1 MTGTGAPRPRRLA
14 AGTPWW
20 VPVLAVAGIP
30 AVVVAFR
37 ARGRRRA
44 AAALVAGTTA
54 AMVVF
59 FRDPDRSA
67 GSGVVLAPADGV
79 VSAVERHPD
88 GRVRISTFM
97 RLTDVHVN
105 RAPMDGVVR
114 ARRHVP
120 GRHRPAFLPA
130 AHANER
136 MEWTI
141 ETSLGDLR
149 LVQIAGSLARRII
162 PYKAPG
168 ERLVRGERIGMIRF
182 GSRVDVLLPEG
193 VRSGVQV
200 GARVRAGVTRLDRPT
215 DESQ

>member
-1 MTGTGAPRPRRLA
+1 
-14 AGTPWW
+14 
-20 VPVLAVAGIP
+20 
-30 AVVVAFR
+30 
-37 ARGRRRA
+37 
-44 AAALVAGTTA
+44 
-54 AMVVF
+54 
-59 FRDPDRSA
+59 
-67 GSGVVLAPADGV
+67 
-79 VSAVERHPD
+79 
-88 GRVRISTFM
+88 M

-114 ARRHVP
+114 MRRHLP

-130 AHANER
+130 AHDNER

-200 GARVRAGVTRLDRPT
+200 GARVRAGVTRLDEPT
-215 DESQ
+215 DESGTGGSDGPRRPRLPSPGA